1 MKKIIKI
8 NGMSCEHCK
17 KRVENKLSELEGIL
31 NVNVDLDS
39 KIATLE
45 IEKNID
51 NTLLKDV
58 VEDLGYEVEYI
69 K

>member
-1 MKKIIKI
+1 
-8 NGMSCEHCK
+8 MSCEHCK

>member
-17 KRVENKLSELEGIL
+17 KRVENKLIELEGIL
-31 NVNVDLDS
+31 NVNVNLDS

-45 IEKNID
+45 IEKDID
-51 NTLLKDV
+51 SALLKDI